1 LQSSTVNRVQT
12 ADTSSRDRLLDTA
25 LALFASRGY
34 AATSTAEIQK
44 ACGMSPGSGAL
55 YRHFRSK
62 GDVLR
67 AALRRGLDRMR
78 TSPAWRHAT
87 TPAERL
93 DALASVAAAAQQTIT
108 DNADLIRLMLVE
120 PNAAPDM
127 VDELWVRNF
136 AVAHQIM
143 GQALRASAEDAGT
156 QIDDPE
162 AISAV
167 LLAALSYAP
176 VMEVLLGRPP
186 GDMDPNRFRD
196 AWLRLSRAV
205 FTHGVP
211 D

>member
-1 LQSSTVNRVQT
+1 MRT

-25 LALFASRGY
+25 LELFASRGY

-67 AALRRGLDRMR
+67 AALRRGLNRMR
-78 TSPAWRHAT
+78 ESQSWRQAT

-93 DALASVAAAAQQTIT
+93 DALTHVASAAQQTIT
-108 DNADLIRLMLVE
+108 DNADLVRLMLHE
-120 PNAAPDM
+120 PEAAPDM
-127 VDELWVRNF
+127 VEELWGQNLTF
-136 AVAHQIM
+136 ANRVM
-143 GQALRASAEDAGT
+143 GHALQASADEAGT
-156 QIDDPE
+156 EIEDPE
-162 AISAV
+162 AVSAV
-167 LLAALSYAP
+167 LLAALSYGP
-176 VMEVLLGRPP
+176 VVEVLLGRAP
-186 GDMDPNRFRD
+186 GDMDPERFRA

-211 D
+211 G

>member
-1 LQSSTVNRVQT
+1 VQT

-62 GDVLR
+62 SDVLR
-67 AALRRGLDRMR
+67 AALRHGLDRMR
-78 TSPAWRHAT
+78 TSPAWRQAT
-87 TPAERL
+87 TPTERL
-93 DALASVAAAAQQTIT
+93 DALATVAEAAHQTIA
-108 DNADLIRLMLVE
+108 DNADLMRLLLHE
-120 PNAAPDM
+120 PEAAPDM
-127 VDELWVRNF
+127 VEELWGQNL
-136 AVAHQIM
+136 ATAHQIM
-143 GQALRASAEDAGT
+143 GHALRASADDAGT

-162 AISAV
+162 AIGAV

-176 VMEVLLGRPP
+176 IMEVLLGRPP
-186 GDMDPNRFRD
+186 GGMDPGRFRD

>member
-1 LQSSTVNRVQT
+1 MQT
-12 ADTSSRDRLLDTA
+12 AETSSRDRLLDTA

-67 AALRRGLDRMR
+67 AALRRGLDRMQR
-78 TSPAWRHAT
+78 SPSWHQAT

-93 DALASVAAAAQQTIT
+93 DALTHVAESAHQAIT
-108 DNADLIRLMLVE
+108 ENADLLRLLLHE
-120 PNAAPDM
+120 PDAAPDM
-127 VDELWVRNF
+127 VEELWVHNLTI
-136 AVAHQIM
+136 AHRIM
-143 GQALRASAEDAGT
+143 GQALQASAQEAGT
-156 QIDDPE
+156 EVDDPE
-162 AISAV
+162 AVSAV
-167 LLAALSYAP
+167 LLSALSYMPIMQVLIGRAP
-176 VMEVLLGRPP
+176 GE
-186 GDMDPNRFRD
+186 MDPDRFRA

>member
-1 LQSSTVNRVQT
+1 
-12 ADTSSRDRLLDTA
+12 
-25 LALFASRGY
+25 
-34 AATSTAEIQK
+34 
-44 ACGMSPGSGAL
+44 
-55 YRHFRSK
+55 
-62 GDVLR
+62 
-67 AALRRGLDRMR
+67 MR
-78 TSPAWRHAT
+78 TSPAWRQAT

-108 DNADLIRLMLVE
+108 DNADLVRLMLLE
-120 PNAAPDM
+120 PDAAPDM
-127 VDELWVRNF
+127 VDELWVRNLAF
-136 AVAHQIM
+136 AHRIM

-156 QIDDPE
+156 EIDDPE

-186 GDMDPNRFRD
+186 GGMDPGRFRD

>member
-1 LQSSTVNRVQT
+1 MQT

-78 TSPAWRHAT
+78 TSPAWQHAT

-93 DALASVAAAAQQTIT
+93 DALASVAEAAQQTIA
-108 DNADLIRLMLVE
+108 DNADLMRLILHEPDAVPDIVE
-120 PNAAPDM
+120 
-127 VDELWVRNF
+127 ELWVHNL
-136 AVAHQIM
+136 AIAHQIM
-143 GQALRASAEDAGT
+143 GHALQASAQEAGSE
-156 QIDDPE
+156 IDDPE

-167 LLAALSYAP
+167 LLAALSYMP
-176 VMEVLLGRPP
+176 VMQVLLGRAP
-186 GDMDPNRFRD
+186 GDIDPDRFRD
-196 AWLRLSRAV
+196 AWLRLSRSV

>member
-1 LQSSTVNRVQT
+1 MQT

-78 TSPAWRHAT
+78 ASPAWRHAT

-93 DALASVAAAAQQTIT
+93 DALANVAAAAQQTIT
-108 DNADLIRLMLVE
+108 DNADLVRLMLVE
-120 PNAAPDM
+120 PDAAPDV
-127 VDELWVRNF
+127 VDELWVRNLAF
-136 AVAHQIM
+136 GHQIM
-143 GQALRASAEDAGT
+143 GRALRASAEDAGT

-162 AISAV
+162 ATGAV
-167 LLAALSYAP
+167 LLAALSYAT
-176 VMEVLLGRPP
+176 VMEVLIGRPP
-186 GDMDPNRFRD
+186 GGMDPGRFRD
-196 AWLRLSRAV
+196 AWLRLSLAV

>member
-1 LQSSTVNRVQT
+1 
-12 ADTSSRDRLLDTA
+12 LLDTA

-44 ACGMSPGSGAL
+44 ACGMSPSSGAL

-62 GDVLR
+62 SDVLR

-108 DNADLIRLMLVE
+108 DNADLVRLMLLE
-120 PNAAPDM
+120 PDAAPDM

-136 AVAHQIM
+136 AFAHQIM

-156 QIDDPE
+156 EIDDPE

-176 VMEVLLGRPP
+176 VMEVLLGRAPA
-186 GDMDPNRFRD
+186 DMDPDRFRD
-196 AWLRLSRAV
+196 AWLRLSRSV

-211 D
+211 N

>member
-1 LQSSTVNRVQT
+1 MQT

-44 ACGMSPGSGAL
+44 ACGMSPSSGAL

-62 GDVLR
+62 SDVLR

-108 DNADLIRLMLVE
+108 DNADLVRLMLLE
-120 PNAAPDM
+120 PDAAPDM

-136 AVAHQIM
+136 AFAHQIM

-156 QIDDPE
+156 EIDDPE

-176 VMEVLLGRPP
+176 VMEVLLGRAPA
-186 GDMDPNRFRD
+186 DMDPDRFRD
-196 AWLRLSRAV
+196 AWLRLSRSV

-211 D
+211 N

>member
-1 LQSSTVNRVQT
+1 VQT
-12 ADTSSRDRLLDTA
+12 AETSSRDRLLDTA

-67 AALRRGLDRMR
+67 AALRRGLDRMQR
-78 TSPAWRHAT
+78 SPSWRQAT

-93 DALASVAAAAQQTIT
+93 DALTHVAASAHQAIT
-108 DNADLIRLMLVE
+108 ENADLLRLLLHE
-120 PNAAPDM
+120 PDAAPDM
-127 VDELWVRNF
+127 VEELWVHNLTI
-136 AVAHQIM
+136 AHRIM
-143 GQALRASAEDAGT
+143 GQALQASAQEAGT
-156 QIDDPE
+156 EVDDPE
-162 AISAV
+162 AVSAV
-167 LLAALSYAP
+167 LLSALSYMP
-176 VMEVLLGRPP
+176 IMQVLIGRAP
-186 GDMDPNRFRD
+186 GDMDPDRFRA

>member
-1 LQSSTVNRVQT
+1 VQT

-34 AATSTAEIQK
+34 AATSTGEIQK

-62 GDVLR
+62 SDVLR
-67 AALRRGLDRMR
+67 AALRRGLVRMQ
-78 TSPAWRHAT
+78 TSPAWRQAT
-87 TPAERL
+87 TPTERL
-93 DALASVAAAAQQTIT
+93 DALATVAQAAQQTIT
-108 DNADLIRLMLVE
+108 DNADLMRLMLHE
-120 PNAAPDM
+120 PDAVPDM
-127 VDELWVRNF
+127 VEELWVTNLAF
-136 AVAHQIM
+136 AHQIM
-143 GQALRASAEDAGT
+143 GQALQASAQEAGT
-156 QIDDPE
+156 EIDDPE

-167 LLAALSYAP
+167 LLAALCYAP
-176 VMEVLLGRPP
+176 LMEVLLGRTP
-186 GDMDPNRFRD
+186 GGMDPGRFRD

>member
-1 LQSSTVNRVQT
+1 VQT

-78 TSPAWRHAT
+78 TSPAWQHAT

-93 DALASVAAAAQQTIT
+93 DALASVAAATQQTIT
-108 DNADLIRLMLVE
+108 DNADLVRLMLHE
-120 PNAAPDM
+120 PDAAPDM

-136 AVAHQIM
+136 AFAHQIM
-143 GQALRASAEDAGT
+143 GHALQASAQEAGSE
-156 QIDDPE
+156 IDDPE

-167 LLAALSYAP
+167 LLAALSYMP
-176 VMEVLLGRPP
+176 VMQVLLGRAP
-186 GDMDPNRFRD
+186 GDIDPDRFRD
-196 AWLRLSRAV
+196 AWLRLSRSV

>member
-1 LQSSTVNRVQT
+1 VQT

-62 GDVLR
+62 SDVLR

-78 TSPAWRHAT
+78 TSQAWRQAT
-87 TPAERL
+87 TPTERL
-93 DALASVAAAAQQTIT
+93 DALASVAQAAQQTIT
-108 DNADLIRLMLVE
+108 DNADLMRLMLHE
-120 PNAAPDM
+120 PDALPDM
-127 VDELWVRNF
+127 VEELWVTTLAF
-136 AVAHQIM
+136 AHQIM
-143 GQALRASAEDAGT
+143 GQALQASAQEAGT
-156 QIDDPE
+156 EIDDPE

-176 VMEVLLGRPP
+176 LMEVLLGRTP
-186 GDMDPNRFRD
+186 GGMDPDRFRD